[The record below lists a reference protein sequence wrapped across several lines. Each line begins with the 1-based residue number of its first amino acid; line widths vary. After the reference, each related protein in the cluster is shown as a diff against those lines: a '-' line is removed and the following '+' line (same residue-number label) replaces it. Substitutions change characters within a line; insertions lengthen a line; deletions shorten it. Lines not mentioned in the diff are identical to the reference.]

1 MFRAAIRHK
10 NVGEDHRVTMDAKIV
25 SRTPDRDFRCL
36 YPCDIILSHIPIFTF
51 PLLVFK

>member
-10 NVGEDHRVTMDAKIV
+10 NVGEDHRVTMDAKTV

-36 YPCDIILSHIPIFTF
+36 YPCDIILSHI
-51 PLLVFK
+51 